1 MPAQAMLNRY
11 VSDAVSTVPPARLV
25 TMLYD
30 ALVRDLVQAEQ
41 AVQAGNVELANDKL
55 VHAQAIVLE
64 LQSGL
69 DPAKWSGAVQLD
81 QLYVFW
87 VNELMAANVAKDA
100 TRVAAVRRLVEPL
113 QEAWHIAAAE
123 VGAGG

>member
-1 MPAQAMLNRY
+1 MPAQAMLSRY

-113 QEAWHIAAAE
+113 Q
-123 VGAGG
+123 